1 VNSHRILIS
10 LAPKRCDFCTQGKYV
25 KAYACHS
32 FVYLKGTAMEAY
44 ARQDWTACAECAGLI
59 DAKKWNALTERTLRG
74 IVKDHQVAREDVP
87 EPT

>member
-1 VNSHRILIS
+1 
-10 LAPKRCDFCTQGKYV
+10 
-25 KAYACHS
+25 
-32 FVYLKGTAMEAY
+32 MEAY